1 VSWRR
6 PPDAARLCIAARLA
20 FDRWT
25 IAEHGRFLAWLPVS
39 MGAGVLQY
47 FAAERPASGWLGP
60 ALVVIS
66 LVAVGAFRFWLVPR
80 ALALAG
86 LAAALGFASA
96 ALRTERMPAMPDL
109 PRHAAMISGVIRAV
123 EPLPAGR
130 RLVLGEVRIDG
141 APPLSRRIRIRVR
154 GTDRQALMPGER
166 VSMKAL
172 VRPPFAPTYPG
183 GWDLRR
189 DEFYARLAGGGFA
202 LSAVRLDGLPD
213 VGGLGQ
219 RWQRLREIIGGRI
232 LAVLPGTTGA
242 VAATLLTGIATAI
255 PPADRAAFATAGLA
269 HILAVAGLHIG
280 IVMSTVF
287 AASRAALA
295 LSRHAA
301 LRWPIKE
308 IAAVIAIAA
317 GGGYMALTG
326 MHLPII
332 RSFAMASLVT
342 VGLVLGRRALSL
354 RGLGLAATLL
364 MLTQPE
370 AVADVSFQMSFA
382 AVVVLIAGYEAIRQR
397 PVALLARGVGFLRWL
412 RRDLLL
418 VATTSL
424 LAAAAT
430 APFVAYHFGQV
441 QPYSVVANLLAVP
454 LTAFWV
460 LPWGLAALAL
470 MPLGLAFLALI
481 PMGWGCAV
489 MVSIARLISWL
500 PAATLAVPP
509 ETRLSLAIAA
519 FGLVWLCLWR
529 SRLRLL
535 GLVPLLVGSC
545 ALPCLVT
552 APDLL
557 VSPDLR
563 IIAFRTPGAIYLM
576 QAGKDDFTLSEWHR
590 FFGARP
596 LRSFPAQGRSPDG
609 RVICSPDGCLLRG
622 ASTALLWRA
631 EDPPATCRGV
641 AILVTT
647 GFLDRLSGPACAD
660 TPIIDRAT
668 VRRVDAVSVRLTP
681 KGAVLAEDRPSRGDW
696 PWLPPPWRPKT
707 PSDRHWQ

>member
-1 VSWRR
+1 VNWRR
-6 PPDAARLCIAARLA
+6 PHDTARLWIAARLA

-25 IAEHGRFLAWLPVS
+25 MAEHGRFLAWLPVF

-47 FAAERPASGWLGP
+47 FAAEKPAVGWLGP
-60 ALVVIS
+60 ALVV
-66 LVAVGAFRFWLVPR
+66 VALASVAASRLWLVPR

-86 LAAALGFASA
+86 LAAAIGFASA
-96 ALRTERMPAMPDL
+96 AQRTERMPVMPDL
-109 PRHAAMISGVIRAV
+109 PRHAAMISGIIRAV

-130 RLVLGEVRIDG
+130 RLVLGDVRIDG
-141 APPLSRRIRIRVR
+141 AAALSRRIRIRVR
-154 GTDRQALMPGER
+154 GTDRQALLPGER
-166 VSMKAL
+166 VSMRVL

-189 DEFYARLAGGGFA
+189 DEFYAGLAGGGFA
-202 LSAVRLDGLPD
+202 LSAVTREGPPAAQGLSE
-213 VGGLGQ
+213 
-219 RWQRLREIIGGRI
+219 RWQVLRETIAGRI

-255 PPADRAAFATAGLA
+255 PPDDRAAFATAGLA

-287 AASRAALA
+287 AATRVALA

-382 AVVVLIAGYEAIRQR
+382 AVLVLIAGYEAIRQR
-397 PVALLARGVGFLRWL
+397 PVVLLARGAGFLRWL

-481 PMGWGCAV
+481 PMGWGC
-489 MVSIARLISWL
+489 MLLIGIARLISRL
-500 PAATLAVPP
+500 PSATLAVPP
-509 ETRLSLAIAA
+509 ETRLALAIAA
-519 FGLVWLCLWR
+519 FGLIWLCLWQ
-529 SRLRLL
+529 SRLRVL
-535 GLVPLLVGSC
+535 GLVPLVIGGFV
-545 ALPCLVT
+545 LPCLVT
-552 APDLL
+552 VPDLL

-563 IIAFRTPGAIYLM
+563 IVAFRTPGAIYLL
-576 QAGKDDFTLSEWHR
+576 QAGKDDFTLGEWHR
-590 FFGARP
+590 FFGTRA
-596 LRSFPAQGRSPDG
+596 LRNFPAQGSSPDG

-631 EDPPATCRGV
+631 EAPPATCRGFAV
-641 AILVTT
+641 LVTT
-647 GFLDRLSGPACAD
+647 DFLDALSGPACANM
-660 TPIIDRAT
+660 PVIDRST

-681 KGAVLAEDRPSRGDW
+681 EGAVLAEDRPLRGDW
-696 PWLPPPWRPKT
+696 PWLPPPWRPE
-707 PSDRHWQ
+707 SESGDH